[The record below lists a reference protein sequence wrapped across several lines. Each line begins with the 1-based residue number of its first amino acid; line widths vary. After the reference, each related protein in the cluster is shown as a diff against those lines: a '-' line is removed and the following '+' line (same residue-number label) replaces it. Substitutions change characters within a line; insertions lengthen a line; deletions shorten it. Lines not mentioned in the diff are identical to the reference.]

1 MLILIWHILAVYSL
15 IKILHIRKIG
25 HAGTLDPEVNGVL
38 PIAVGQ
44 ATKLIELMHEKPKSY
59 IGSGMFG
66 RATDSYDLDGKTTAE
81 EEIVTPFTSNEIIV
95 GMKEL
100 TGKLEQVPPI
110 YSAVRVNGKRLYE
123 YAREH
128 IPVERPKRKVNVYSY
143 ELTQDPEYDPL
154 EKTESFNFAIHCS
167 KGTYVRSLVN
177 DLGEKLGVPAVM
189 TSLTRTSSSGFDI
202 SQAVDLETIE
212 AEIDIPEKWLQSID
226 SFFVD
231 LPKIKLSPDQFKRV
245 SNGAGID
252 LNTNYA
258 KVALVYNGCIKAIY
272 QMNSESR
279 T

>member
-1 MLILIWHILAVYSL
+1 MLNGIVVVNKPRGVTSSDCVYKL
-15 IKILHIRKIG
+15 RKILHIRKIG

-167 KGTYVRSLVN
+167 KGTYVNL
-177 DLGEKLGVPAVM
+177 
-189 TSLTRTSSSGFDI
+189 
-202 SQAVDLETIE
+202 
-212 AEIDIPEKWLQSID
+212 
-226 SFFVD
+226 
-231 LPKIKLSPDQFKRV
+231 
-245 SNGAGID
+245 
-252 LNTNYA
+252 
-258 KVALVYNGCIKAIY
+258 
-272 QMNSESR
+272 
-279 T
+279 